1 MSENTNTALRP
12 KKRIW
17 LRILLGFLAVLFGVM
32 AVLYGYFFSKYTQVY
47 DKAES
52 ALPEITVEQ
61 TYDEIVSV
69 NEDYAAAMAAATANL
84 APKPVVEATSD
95 ILQDKDVYNVL
106 LIGTDERSDYTD
118 NARGDTC
125 ILLSLNTS
133 GDAPVVSLVSLE
145 RGMGVPILRGEYA
158 GEWDWLTHTFRYG
171 GATLLLEEVSECFKI
186 EVDHYVRVN
195 FAAFEAGID
204 AIGGVDVTFD
214 EAEKQYFI
222 DGYKLE
228 TAVVG
233 VNHLNGKHALNYAR
247 LREIDNDWRRI
258 ERQREVII
266 SAIDRCRHLSPA
278 QINSLVDTLLP
289 MVKTNIPQTK
299 IAEMLLLVP
308 QLRYVSVQQATIPQE
323 DTYGSMTGLGGRS
336 MFAVDFEANTAF
348 LKEFL
353 YPQIK

>member
-1 MSENTNTALRP
+1 MKILSMTATFGKLTRQTLQFDEGLNIIEAHNEWG
-12 KKRIW
+12 KSTW
-17 LRILLGFLAVLFGVM
+17 CAFLM
-32 AVLYGYFFSKYTQVY
+32 AMLYGIDTRQQTTKAALADKEHYMPWSGSAMTGQLDLMADGQPITITRSTARANSPMGQFSAVYTGTGEAVPDLNGADIRFEHIRFGY
-47 DKAES
+47 TPDLEILHDIDFTVKAGE
-52 ALPEITVEQ
+52 
-61 TYDEIVSV
+61 
-69 NEDYAAAMAAATANL
+69 MAAIVGPSGSGKSTIINFIPRL
-84 APKPVVEATSD
+84 W
-95 ILQDKDVYNVL
+95 DVK
-106 LIGTDERSDYTD
+106 
-118 NARGDTC
+118 
-125 ILLSLNTS
+125 
-133 GDAPVVSLVSLE
+133 
-145 RGMGVPILRGEYA
+145 
-158 GEWDWLTHTFRYG
+158 G
-171 GATLLLEEVSECFKI
+171 G
-186 EVDHYVRVN
+186 RVT
-195 FAAFEAGID
+195 
-204 AIGGVDVTFD
+204 IGGVDVTFD